1 MRRLTCAIQDMPLCK
16 RLTFLVVLALTGA
29 CIILTYALNVS
40 GDQMVYTIY
49 QSQTTVIP
57 GSEHHQLPTVS
68 RNDPSGSG
76 TILLPQRSAD
86 PSGAAHLKYRIESV
100 IYVVCTVAVAAIATY
115 MITENCLNPLV
126 SLKERVAHLDAGNL
140 SSPESLDAPRT
151 RDEVEN
157 LANAFQQMR
166 LRLDE
171 AFETQKRFSASAA
184 HELRTPL
191 AVIQTKLDVFSKRK
205 SPTIEEYQALVE
217 SIRGQTERLSL
228 LVKDLLDLS
237 CMEEVSMDDAVEFSS
252 ILREVAQELSPAAVR
267 REITFSVQGDGLI
280 FGNERLLTKVVCNLA
295 ENAIKYGR
303 THGTIYLWSENDGNL
318 VRVQIRDDGP
328 GIPKEHWKKV
338 FEPFYRVDKSR
349 ARAMGGAGLG
359 LPMTKAVVE
368 RHGGTITLSTAP
380 EGGACFTLTFPLA
393 QPEEDASLLA

>member
-1 MRRLTCAIQDMPLCK
+1 M
-16 RLTFLVVLALTGA
+16 
-29 CIILTYALNVS
+29 
-40 GDQMVYTIY
+40 
-49 QSQTTVIP
+49 
-57 GSEHHQLPTVS
+57 
-68 RNDPSGSG
+68 
-76 TILLPQRSAD
+76 
-86 PSGAAHLKYRIESV
+86 
-100 IYVVCTVAVAAIATY
+100 
-115 MITENCLNPLV
+115 
-126 SLKERVAHLDAGNL
+126 AHLDAGNL